1 MHGTKLCWNKK
12 ASVKELVG
20 LVHSIKHVT
29 VNELIELVEDIAR
42 VKKREGLAYVHG

>member
-1 MHGTKLCWNKK
+1 MELNCAGTKKQG
-12 ASVKELVG
+12 VKELVG

-29 VNELIELVEDIAR
+29 FNELMELVEDIAR